1 MLARLA
7 ESLYWV
13 GRYIERAEHIA
24 RYLKVQYFSTMDS
37 PVVLDDF
44 FARSSLLKISGS
56 NINLSEEINEREV
69 LLEVAFNTDNP
80 SSLIDCI
87 IKSRENAKS
96 IRPTISNEVW
106 ENVNSFYYFIKN
118 YDQEHYATVGL
129 NDFVNKV
136 LQYASMFK
144 QLVDSTLLHDES
156 WAFIRLGIHVERSYQ
171 ITRIM
176 LNKLFDINYINSYNK
191 APSVENYQ
199 WLTTLKIFEGLDM
212 SRRVYNAIPNRQ
224 DTCEF
229 LISNTKFP
237 RSIAYN
243 MEHTLHFYKQLTTPS
258 QMLYDRESIEYKI
271 AKLWADYRFV
281 EMQNIGDLQAFL
293 ETMLEK
299 IILLNND
306 ISNHFFRV

>member
-56 NINLSEEINEREV
+56 NINLSDKINEPEV
-69 LLEVAFNTDNP
+69 LLEVAFNIDNP

-96 IRPTISNEVW
+96 IRSTISNEVW
-106 ENVNSFYYFIKN
+106 ENVNSFYYFIKD

-156 WAFIRLGIHVERSYQ
+156 WAFCLLYTS
-171 ITRIM
+171 
-176 LNKLFDINYINSYNK
+176 
-191 APSVENYQ
+191 PS
-199 WLTTLKIFEGLDM
+199 
-212 SRRVYNAIPNRQ
+212 
-224 DTCEF
+224 
-229 LISNTKFP
+229 P
-237 RSIAYN
+237 RDA
-243 MEHTLHFYKQLTTPS
+243 
-258 QMLYDRESIEYKI
+258 
-271 AKLWADYRFV
+271 
-281 EMQNIGDLQAFL
+281 
-293 ETMLEK
+293 
-299 IILLNND
+299 
-306 ISNHFFRV
+306 